1 MMIRFTS
8 KLLNK
13 YSNGIFYF
21 IKTIFCRYMSLI
33 KGTGLIILMSLEI
46 RGICCIFVLQVI
58 TACSLGSRKVRQPVL
73 GASQVTPYW
82 VFGTNLTL

>member
-1 MMIRFTS
+1 MMICFTS

-21 IKTIFCRYMSLI
+21 IKTIFCRLI
-33 KGTGLIILMSLEI
+33 KETGLIILMSLEI

-58 TACSLGSRKVRQPVL
+58 TTCSLGSRKVRQPVL

>member
-1 MMIRFTS
+1 MIRFTS

-21 IKTIFCRYMSLI
+21 IKTIFCRLI

-58 TACSLGSRKVRQPVL
+58 TTCSLGSRKVRQPVL